1 MEVVEYI
8 SSRRVS
14 TGPLPVRSGRPPV
27 LVPGRSI
34 GSLPLGPGVLFCFLR
49 QEKRLP
55 FWLFRS
61 ETRQFVQYRCHVPRL
76 PSLSSGRVGSVLWTA
91 GLFGS
96 PRHHSSALASFPAGR
111 LATTRCADEPRP
123 LPHALR
129 AGEEGESPASPWLLI
144 NLCPEVS

>member
-8 SSRRVS
+8 SSRQVS

-76 PSLSSGRVGSVLWTA
+76 PSLSSGRVVIRS

-111 LATTRCADEPRP
+111 LATTRCADGPRP
-123 LPHALR
+123 LPQALR
-129 AGEEGESPASPWLLI
+129 AGEGGESPASPWLLYKP
-144 NLCPEVS
+144 LP